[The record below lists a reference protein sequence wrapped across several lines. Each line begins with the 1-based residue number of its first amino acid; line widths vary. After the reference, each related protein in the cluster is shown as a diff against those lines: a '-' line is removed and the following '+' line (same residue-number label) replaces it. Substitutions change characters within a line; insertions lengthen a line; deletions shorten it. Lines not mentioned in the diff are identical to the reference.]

1 MIIIIYMVVIGGN
14 DGFFDGNL
22 ASILDY
28 DVSGDSYTQIGNMTE
43 ARYQHAI
50 SVVQYG
56 DFSEWCD

>member
-1 MIIIIYMVVIGGN
+1 MVVIGGN

-22 ASILDY
+22 ASILEY